1 MSRNRRTRAVWFI
14 ALGALAGI
22 LLAPKSGRET
32 RHAIATEMDDG
43 RKYLISL
50 GRDTREEMGH
60 MAESSKRLAHKV
72 THL

>member
-1 MSRNRRTRAVWFI
+1 MSRNRKIRTVWFI

-32 RHAIATEMDDG
+32 RHAIATEVDDG
-43 RKYLISL
+43 GKYLTSL

-60 MAESSKRLAHKV
+60 VVESGKRRAHKV